1 MNQEEAT
8 QLDVEL
14 MGPEYA
20 FVTEQLMELAGLAC
34 ALTIERVYPISSSSR
49 PHRVLVI
56 MGPGNKYLS
65 LLRPFSDS
73 CL

>member
-34 ALTIERVYPISSSSR
+34 ALTIERVYPLSSSR

-65 LLRPFSDS
+65 PLRP
-73 CL
+73 LL